1 MGQVQERR
9 GREEIRVISN
19 THTNTKVYMKGIEM
33 FFYAGG
39 ERKVGKVGIK
49 GNKYTRECLWT
60 ARIIKG
66 HEPEY

>member
-33 FFYAGG
+33 FVYAGG
-39 ERKVGKVGIK
+39 KGKWGK
-49 GNKYTRECLWT
+49 WG
-60 ARIIKG
+60 
-66 HEPEY
+66 

>member
-39 ERKVGKVGIK
+39 KGKWGK
-49 GNKYTRECLWT
+49 WG
-60 ARIIKG
+60 
-66 HEPEY
+66 